1 MYLLS
6 FFSRSDGNILGPK
19 ILGNSTGLSPFW
31 VVFSILVGGGVFGF
45 PGMLLGVPVFAVI
58 YYLIKTFVEYALYKK
73 RMPLETQNYIH
84 ADGFDLETEQ
94 LIYSDNGTETR
105 KERRERY
112 GSYKNVS
119 IERDKKR
126 EERTMREER
135 KEEKDD

>member
-1 MYLLS
+1 M
-6 FFSRSDGNILGPK
+6 
-19 ILGNSTGLSPFW
+19 GNSTGLSPFW
-31 VVFSILVGGGVFGF
+31 VVFAILVGGGVFGF

-73 RMPLETQNYIH
+73 RMPLETQEYVR
-84 ADGFDLETEQ
+84 ADGYDIETEQ
-94 LIYSDNGTETR
+94 LIYSDNAAETR

-126 EERTMREER
+126 EERTMREDQ
-135 KEEKDD
+135 KANAAAEKDGQDE

>member
-1 MYLLS
+1 MRKKTLLS
-6 FFSRSDGNILGPK
+6 KIAIISASGNASHTRFKLP
-19 ILGNSTGLSPFW
+19 
-31 VVFSILVGGGVFGF
+31 VFGF

-73 RMPLETQNYIH
+73 RMPLETQKYIR
-84 ADGFDLETEQ
+84 ADGYDIETEE
-94 LIYSDNGTETR
+94 LIYSDNAAETR

-126 EERTMREER
+126 E
-135 KEEKDD
+135 KQKANAAAEKDEQDE